1 MATMVALSSFAG
13 AAVVG
18 RSVVRSPSALRRR
31 ALVVRA
37 QAEVSLFLTR
47 LCHLNLFS
55 YVCVLLC

>member
-18 RSVVRSPSALRRR
+18 RFAVRSPSALRRR

-37 QAEVSLFLTR
+37 QAEVSLFLSR
-47 LCHLNLFS
+47 LCHLNFFS
-55 YVCVLLC
+55 YSLRFII